1 MYFLIRTIFGKNF
14 VQSEAL
20 CHGEYGL
27 CTTKMR
33 EAMDELV
40 RYGEYQE
47 NIATRNPNGIIQH
60 DTLVHN
66 TDLTTSVNPRDAL
79 IINTLY
85 RKLNREE
92 RIEFKIVQWIN
103 PYNPMPL
110 IDYRYT

>member
-1 MYFLIRTIFGKNF
+1 MYFLIRTIFVKNF
-14 VQSEAL
+14 IKSEAL

-33 EAMDELV
+33 EAMDELLK
-40 RYGEYQE
+40 YDEYQE

-66 TDLTTSVNPRDAL
+66 TDLSTSVNPKDAL

-85 RKLNREE
+85 RKRNREE
-92 RIEFKIVQWIN
+92 RVEFKIVKSDATN
-103 PYNPMPL
+103 
-110 IDYRYT
+110 